1 MYSKLSN
8 NPYTSLSSNYIFYTK
23 SINKFNKLTI
33 LNSLKKKNSLLSSLY
48 NPFNDFTEKFQN
60 KVSPHTYKNIVPF
73 LPLLTST
80 SINTKHKS
88 KYNLQ
93 SNLIIY
99 TKSLNNI
106 CNYAL
111 KTSITCYN
119 NNSMIN
125 SSINRKLIRFKL
137 YIMNTK
143 INYQKHPFDKNKLLK
158 NTLFF
163 NKVKALTPPL
173 NKVFLTNAVS
183 FVNKRSLP
191 IYSNFFKLKN
201 ELKSELLTR
210 TKLNLTISNT
220 GFFLFSNLNNFLS
233 FKKKKSTNSHL
244 LKRDLFTF
252 IRPNQIKS
260 LLLRRKSSIVLFR
273 LISNHTQST
282 SSLGFSFFKNIKN
295 LTIHNLFKLKTLLS
309 NLLNTN
315 NLNYPH
321 LTFISNTTYNN
332 YPKQLPSY
340 EVRISRVRFKPG
352 YQRIWRDA
360 RTALKDLVGLNF
372 LYQKQ
377 LTKYLIKFYKKS
389 HFSFFSQNEFS
400 FDKLVLYSKVVPD
413 YSTFILFFNS
423 KLFFL
428 NGLHV
433 FNKNTLCVV
442 NDFIQLVVSKWYY
455 VFYRW
460 SLNWSILRNQK
471 LKRLIYRKSLSNRYK
486 VMKSR
491 KQRSLNVPDWIFST
505 KYDFS
510 DVKPFIE
517 VDYFTLSFMIIYEP
531 YITYY
536 YTPQD
541 ILSPRLNIYRLYN
554 WKYIT

>member
-1 MYSKLSN
+1 
-8 NPYTSLSSNYIFYTK
+8 
-23 SINKFNKLTI
+23 
-33 LNSLKKKNSLLSSLY
+33 
-48 NPFNDFTEKFQN
+48 
-60 KVSPHTYKNIVPF
+60 
-73 LPLLTST
+73 
-80 SINTKHKS
+80 
-88 KYNLQ
+88 
-93 SNLIIY
+93 
-99 TKSLNNI
+99 
-106 CNYAL
+106 
-111 KTSITCYN
+111 
-119 NNSMIN
+119 
-125 SSINRKLIRFKL
+125 
-137 YIMNTK
+137 MNTK

-163 NKVKALTPPL
+163 NKVKALTPPF

-352 YQRIWRDA
+352 YQRI
-360 RTALKDLVGLNF
+360 
-372 LYQKQ
+372 
-377 LTKYLIKFYKKS
+377 
-389 HFSFFSQNEFS
+389 
-400 FDKLVLYSKVVPD
+400 
-413 YSTFILFFNS
+413 
-423 KLFFL
+423 
-428 NGLHV
+428 
-433 FNKNTLCVV
+433 
-442 NDFIQLVVSKWYY
+442 
-455 VFYRW
+455 
-460 SLNWSILRNQK
+460 
-471 LKRLIYRKSLSNRYK
+471 
-486 VMKSR
+486 
-491 KQRSLNVPDWIFST
+491 
-505 KYDFS
+505 
-510 DVKPFIE
+510 
-517 VDYFTLSFMIIYEP
+517 
-531 YITYY
+531 
-536 YTPQD
+536 
-541 ILSPRLNIYRLYN
+541 
-554 WKYIT
+554 